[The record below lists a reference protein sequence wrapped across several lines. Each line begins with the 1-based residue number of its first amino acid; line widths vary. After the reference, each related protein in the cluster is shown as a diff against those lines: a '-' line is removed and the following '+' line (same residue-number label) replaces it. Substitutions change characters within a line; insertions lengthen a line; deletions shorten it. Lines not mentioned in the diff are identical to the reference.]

1 MELTFRQYCEQ
12 PFKQKSNRLRV
23 KQMIEQKKEMAGIDD
38 TNPEQQGNFKTFT
51 ADGSTDIYSLQGI
64 KGLCLCGVEA

>member
-1 MELTFRQYCEQ
+1 
-12 PFKQKSNRLRV
+12 
-23 KQMIEQKKEMAGIDD
+23 MIEQKKEMAGIDD